1 MMMNCHME
9 FYTVLI
15 FLFLDNCMLREEE
28 IRLDW
33 PRGNLRLVNRDF
45 RGKNNKAALYLSHA
59 QESVAL
65 LRREKWQGT
74 FHNSQ

>member
-1 MMMNCHME
+1 
-9 FYTVLI
+9 
-15 FLFLDNCMLREEE
+15 MLREEE

-45 RGKNNKAALYLSHA
+45 RGKNNKAALYLSQA

>member
-9 FYTVLI
+9 FSTVLI

-45 RGKNNKAALYLSHA
+45 RGKITKLLYIYHM
-59 QESVAL
+59 
-65 LRREKWQGT
+65 LRKVL
-74 FHNSQ
+74 HY

>member
-1 MMMNCHME
+1 
-9 FYTVLI
+9 
-15 FLFLDNCMLREEE
+15 MLREEE

-65 LRREKWQGT
+65 LRREGWQGT

>member
-1 MMMNCHME
+1 
-9 FYTVLI
+9 
-15 FLFLDNCMLREEE
+15 MLREED

-45 RGKNNKAALYLSHA
+45 RGKNNKVALYLSHA

-65 LRREKWQGT
+65 LRREEWQGT